1 MWHAPEPVYFFVSDP
16 VCMSGTVYAYKYVRK
31 CVCVCV
37 RVCVCECVRA
47 CGLLTTWYTFLFV
60 VCY

>member
-1 MWHAPEPVYFFVSDP
+1 MWHAPEPIFLSVILYVCQAQCMLINIYVS
-16 VCMSGTVYAYKYVRK
+16 V
-31 CVCVCV
+31 CVCVC
-37 RVCVCECVRA
+37 VCVCECVRA